1 MIQTTLKIMSNIL
14 KEEIKDQIDGQE
26 EQNNDLIIEKEN
38 RKFMEIFDRVFS
50 ESEPESSNLDS
61 TDGIV
66 EDILIAIV
74 KKIKTLI
81 KQKFVSEVLLNE
93 NGEDEGSSETEA

>member
-1 MIQTTLKIMSNIL
+1 
-14 KEEIKDQIDGQE
+14 
-26 EQNNDLIIEKEN
+26 
-38 RKFMEIFDRVFS
+38 MEIFDRVFS
-50 ESEPESSNLDS
+50 ESESSNLDS
-61 TDGIV
+61 EDGLV

-93 NGEDEGSSETEA
+93 NGEAESSSETGT

>member
-1 MIQTTLKIMSNIL
+1 MSSNL
-14 KEEIKDQIDGQE
+14 KEQIKDQIDGQN
-26 EQNNDLIIEKEN
+26 EQNNELIIERESQ
-38 RKFMEIFDRVFS
+38 KFMEIFDRVFS
-50 ESEPESSNLDS
+50 ENESSNLDS
-61 TDGIV
+61 EDGIV

-93 NGEDEGSSETEA
+93 NGKDESSSETET